1 MEEKIYTHEEVL
13 EFTINI
19 LSGISIPVQLSESIG
34 VPIVRSINNLKALKN
49 NYEQAR
55 LEAEKG
61 EENAGE
67 ANPE

>member
-1 MEEKIYTHEEVL
+1 MEEKTYTHEEVL

-19 LSGISIPVQLSESIG
+19 LSGISIPVQLSESVG
-34 VPIVRSINNLKALKN
+34 VPIIRSINNLKALKS

-61 EENAGE
+61 EKDAGE
-67 ANPE
+67 ADPE